1 MKLLLVCSS
10 GGHFKA
16 LSQLQPFWSQHQHC
30 WVTFRTTT
38 TATALQDEP
47 VYWAFSPTN
56 RNIPNLI
63 RNLMLAWRVVR
74 QERPQ
79 VIVTTGAGVAV
90 PFILVG
96 KLLGSQTIFVESV
109 TRIQQLSLSARL
121 VLPFLDVLYVQ
132 WPQLKTLYPQAEL
145 VNL

>member
-1 MKLLLVCSS
+1 MKILLVCSS

-16 LSQLQPFWSQHQHC
+16 LNQLQPFWSQHQRC
-30 WVTFRTTT
+30 WVTTRTPT
-38 TATALQDEP
+38 TAAALQQEQ

-56 RNIPNLI
+56 RNIPNLL
-63 RNLMLAWRVVR
+63 RNLVLAWRVVR

-79 VIVTTGAGVAV
+79 VVITTGAGVAV

-96 KLLGSQTIFVESV
+96 KLLGSQTIFVESI

-121 VLPFLDVLYVQ
+121 ILPFLDVLYVQ
-132 WPQLKTLYPQAEL
+132 WPQLKILYPQAEL
-145 VNL
+145 VSL